1 MLTLALDTS
10 TRTGSMAALR
20 DQTILGSVTN
30 TSDQPYSITF
40 FRDLEKLLAQVHL
53 SIQRF
58 DLFAVG
64 VGPGSFTGLRV
75 GLTAVKAWGET
86 FSKPIAAVSCLEAM
100 ASKIRD
106 VQAVPDGTLLAPVLD
121 AGRGQVYGCIYRW
134 NAVSARLH
142 SLTDEV
148 VLTAGELIT
157 LIENSVLAASVP
169 LDTDVNTQLI
179 LISSTRELIRPALE
193 NSVFASAQI
202 VEVASVLAG
211 DIGRLGYAK
220 ALCGELVDALALDA
234 NYVLRP
240 DAERKWKG
248 K

>member
-1 MLTLALDTS
+1 MLILALDTS

-20 DQTILGSVTN
+20 DQRVLASIPN

-40 FRDLEKLLAQVHL
+40 FGDLEKLLSQVNL
-53 SIQRF
+53 SIQQV
-58 DLFAVG
+58 DLFAVA

-75 GLTAVKAWGET
+75 GLAAVKAWAES

-100 ASKIRD
+100 ASKILN
-106 VQAVPDGTLLAPVLD
+106 VQAIPDGTLLAPVLD
-121 AGRGQVYGCIYRW
+121 AGRGQVFGCIYRW
-134 NAVSARLH
+134 NAVIDRLNAV
-142 SLTDEV
+142 TDEL
-148 VLTAGELIT
+148 VLTANEFFT
-157 LIENSVLAASVP
+157 LIEDSFPGASDP
-169 LDTDVNTQLI
+169 LDAGVSPSLV
-179 LISSTRELIRPALE
+179 LVSSAPELIRPALE
-193 NSVFASAQI
+193 NSALVSTPI
-202 VEVASVLAG
+202 VEVSSVLAG

-220 ALCGELVDALALDA
+220 ALRGELVDALALDA

>member
-1 MLTLALDTS
+1 MLILALDTS

-20 DQTILGSVTN
+20 DQTVLASIPH

-40 FRDLEKLLAQVHL
+40 FGDLEKLLSQVNL
-53 SIQRF
+53 SIQQV
-58 DLFAVG
+58 DLFAVA

-75 GLTAVKAWGET
+75 GLAAVKAWAES

-100 ASKIRD
+100 ASKILN
-106 VQAVPDGTLLAPVLD
+106 VQAIPDGTLLAPVLD
-121 AGRGQVYGCIYRW
+121 AGRGQVFGCIYRW
-134 NAVSARLH
+134 NAVIDRLNAV
-142 SLTDEV
+142 TDEL
-148 VLTAGELIT
+148 VLTANEFFT
-157 LIENSVLAASVP
+157 LIEDSFPGASDP
-169 LDTDVNTQLI
+169 LDAGVSPSLV
-179 LISSTRELIRPALE
+179 LVSSAPELIRPALE
-193 NSVFASAQI
+193 NSALASIPI
-202 VEVASVLAG
+202 VEVSSVLAG

-220 ALCGELVDALALDA
+220 ALRGELVDALALDA